1 MSTALLLTCHG
12 TVENI
17 ADIPAFLANIRRG
30 RPPAPDIIEEVRR
43 RFERIGG
50 SPLMRITRAQADA
63 LSSRLKLPVFVAG
76 RLWKPYP
83 KEVIAELHAKG
94 ARTLISLPLAPQSVH
109 IYHASVREAAAAY
122 PDIELR
128 EVPPWGLEPAL
139 TEAFVESIG
148 QSLSEFSSSERAS
161 LRVILSAHSLPMRII
176 EAGDPYEQQFRSL
189 AAQVSKELQ
198 NKGIESCVAFQSQGM
213 TQDAWLGPDLPAT
226 FKELVSQGIQN
237 AVIAPIGFV
246 ADHVETLYDLD
257 IEAQELAKQA
267 GLKRLL
273 RAPAMNT
280 RPRFIDALENV
291 ARRALA

>member
-12 TVENI
+12 TVENLD
-17 ADIPAFLANIRRG
+17 DIPAFLANIRRG
-30 RPPAPDIIEEVRR
+30 RPPAPDIIQEVRR

-50 SPLMRITRAQADA
+50 SPLMRITRGQADA
-63 LSSRLKLPVFVAG
+63 LSARLKLPVFVAG

-94 ARTLISLPLAPQSVH
+94 VRTLISLPLAPQSVH

-148 QSLSEFSSSERAS
+148 QSLGEFSPSERAS

-198 NKGIESCVAFQSQGM
+198 NKGIESSIAFQSQGM
-213 TQDAWLGPDLPAT
+213 TQDAWLGPDLPST

-237 AVIAPIGFV
+237 ALIAPIGFV

-280 RPRFIDALENV
+280 RPRFMDALENV